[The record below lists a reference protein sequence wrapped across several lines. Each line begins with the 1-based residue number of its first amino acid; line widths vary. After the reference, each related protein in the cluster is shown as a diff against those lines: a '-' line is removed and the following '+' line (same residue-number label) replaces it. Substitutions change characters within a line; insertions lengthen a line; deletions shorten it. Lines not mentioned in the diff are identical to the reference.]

1 MSSSGFVIKG
11 VVVLILT
18 VLAPVLGPL
27 ALCAYLLFILIRS
40 IVRQSEKPP
49 EFEELDT
56 TDEA

>member
-1 MSSSGFVIKG
+1 MSSSGFFIKG

-40 IVRQSEKPP
+40 IVRESAKTP
-49 EFEELDT
+49 EMEEMDS